1 MKRLFVSVLFLI
13 LISATLFVASCDSGE
28 SSDNAVMTVADKHE
42 HFWSDYVVVKE
53 ATCTETGEKIK
64 YCDCGASVSII
75 IEPTGHLLEEGFACS
90 ERRCL
95 NEGCDYVEPKAEHAF
110 SVKETVPP
118 SCTEK
123 GYTVYACECG
133 EERTGD
139 ETEPAGHVYGDW
151 ETPEEVTCTDD
162 GKRLRSC
169 TVCGFEE
176 TEILPSAGHK
186 YESSVI
192 SATCETGG
200 YTEHTC
206 VDCGYSYVDSETA
219 PLWHVLDSD
228 FGCCERHCIREG
240 CSYCEPAYKEHDYSV
255 SSVVAPTCTEEGY
268 TVLECACGAIKYAD
282 YVPPAEH
289 SFVTKEFEAACT
301 ECAYTESVCSACG
314 FTVTTV
320 TAPALGHLYEKD
332 FPCCDKVCL
341 REGCA
346 YTEKASTEHEYT
358 ETVTPSTCTVKGIVA
373 TVCSVCGFVAHYE
386 ETELS
391 AHEFAITTV
400 NASCTEGGYTE
411 YTCNICLYSYR
422 DGFTE
427 ALGHLYDTGAECVDG
442 ECTREGC
449 DHKEPA
455 SAKHDFALSSV
466 NPSCTEK
473 GYTEYICKY
482 CRYYYRDD
490 YTDALGH
497 LYATD
502 AECTDRECIRESC
515 THVEPASAEH
525 SFTDLTVEPTCT
537 EEGYTEHTCMTCG
550 HSCRDDFAEALGHL
564 YATYAECIDRECVR
578 EGCSHVEPAS
588 SQHDFVAS
596 DTSTSA
602 TCTENGYVIMVCGG
616 CGAWCD
622 CETEALGHD
631 YAGGLCTRCDD
642 VDETYYCGESVLE
655 LNYSTYRVTGFIPS
669 ESDTRVIIVP
679 DEYNGIP
686 ITSIAD
692 FALASHSQTECIVLG
707 ANFYG
712 LNTWSLYGMTSLRIL
727 ILPDHCSL
735 DGVMLPSGVTII
747 SY

>member
-1 MKRLFVSVLFLI
+1 MKRLFISVFLLILLSTVLFAAACTAENEAE
-13 LISATLFVASCDSGE
+13 SAVRTA
-28 SSDNAVMTVADKHE
+28 AE
-42 HFWSDYVVVKE
+42 HVHSWSDYVVTK
-53 ATCTETGEKIK
+53 AAACTEAGEKTK
-64 YCDCGASVSII
+64 YCDCGASISVITA
-75 IEPTGHLLEEGFACS
+75 PTGHSLEAGFVCS
-90 ERRCL
+90 ERKCI
-95 NEGCDYVEPKAEHAF
+95 NEGCTHVEPAAEHTY

-123 GYTVYACECG
+123 GYAVYVCECG
-133 EERTGD
+133 EELIGD
-139 ETEPAGHVYGDW
+139 ETEPAGHVFGEP
-151 ETPEEVTCTDD
+151 ETLKDADCTED
-162 GKRLRSC
+162 GERIKSC

-176 TEILPSAGHK
+176 AETVPATGHK
-186 YESSVI
+186 YESNVVP
-192 SATCETGG
+192 ATCKKGG
-200 YTEHTC
+200 YTEHVC
-206 VDCGYSYVDSETA
+206 VACGDSYVDSETV
-219 PLWHVLDSD
+219 PLWHALDAD
-228 FGCCERHCIREG
+228 FGCCERHCTREG
-240 CSYCEPAYKEHDYSV
+240 CDYYEPAYKEHDYSV

-268 TVLECACGAIKYAD
+268 TVLKCACGAVKHDD

-289 SFVTKEFEAACT
+289 AFATEAFEASCT
-301 ECAYTESVCSACG
+301 ECAYTESVCSVCG
-314 FTVTTV
+314 YKVRTV
-320 TAPALGHLYEKD
+320 TAPALGHLYGTD
-332 FPCCDKVCL
+332 FPCCVRECL
-341 REGCA
+341 REGCGH
-346 YTEKASTEHEYT
+346 TEKAGSEHEYT
-358 ETVTPSTCTVKGIVA
+358 EIVTPSTCTEKGNVA

-386 ETELS
+386 ETELT

-411 YTCNICLYSYR
+411 YTCKICLYSYR

-502 AECTDRECIRESC
+502 AECTDRECIREGC

-550 HSCRDDFAEALGHL
+550 HSCRDDFTKALGHL
-564 YATYAECIDRECVR
+564 YATDAECIDRACVR

-616 CGAWCD
+616 CGAWYD

-642 VDETYYCGESVLE
+642 MDATYDCGKLTLE
-655 LNYSTYRVTGFIPS
+655 LRYSSYCVIGFDPS
-669 ESDTRVIIVP
+669 EPDTRLMMIP
-679 DEYNGIP
+679 DEYNGIA
-686 ITSIAD
+686 ITSIEA
-692 FALASHSQTECIVLG
+692 FALTNNTLIECVALG
-707 ANFYG
+707 ANFTSLDPWAFYG
-712 LNTWSLYGMTSLRIL
+712 MASLNTL
-727 ILPDHCSL
+727 ILPYGCAL
-735 DGVMLPSGVTII
+735 DGVLLPADITVIT
-747 SY
+747 Y

>member
-1 MKRLFVSVLFLI
+1 MKRLFVSVLFF
-13 LISATLFVASCDSGE
+13 ISVLATLCVASCTSDK
-28 SSDNAVMTVADKHE
+28 SSVNAIRNAETHVHA
-42 HFWSDYVVVKE
+42 WSDYVTVKN
-53 ATCTETGEKIK
+53 ATCTETGEKVK
-64 YCDCGASVSII
+64 YCSCGASVSII

-192 SATCETGG
+192 PATCETGG

-346 YTEKASTEHEYT
+346 YTEKASMEHEYT
-358 ETVTPSTCTVKGIVA
+358 ETVTPSTCTVKGSIVTA
-373 TVCSVCGFVAHYE
+373 CTVCGSVTHYAESELAAHDF
-386 ETELS
+386 T
-391 AHEFAITTV
+391 AVTV
-400 NASCTEGGYTE
+400 NASCTEPGYTE
-411 YTCNICLYSYR
+411 YICKACAHVCR
-422 DGFTE
+422 DDYTE
-427 ALGHLYDTGAECVDG
+427 ALGHLYSTDAECIDRK
-442 ECTREGC
+442 CIREGC
-449 DHKEPA
+449 IHTEPA
-455 SAKHDFALSSV
+455 SAEHDFAATAVSAT
-466 NPSCTEK
+466 CTEP
-473 GYTEYICKY
+473 GYTEYICKA

-490 YTDALGH
+490 YVDALGH

-502 AECTDRECIRESC
+502 AECIDRECIREGC

-525 SFTDLTVEPTCT
+525 SYTELTVAPSCSED
-537 EEGYTEHTCMTCG
+537 GYTEHICLKCDY
-550 HSCRDDFAEALGHL
+550 SYRDDFVAALGHL
-564 YATYAECIDRECVR
+564 YGTDAECVARECVR
-578 EGCSHVEPAS
+578 EGCAHTE
-588 SQHDFVAS
+588 
-596 DTSTSA
+596 SA
-602 TCTENGYVIMVCGG
+602 
-616 CGAWCD
+616 
-622 CETEALGHD
+622 GHD
-631 YAGGLCTRCDD
+631 YVGGLCTRCDD
-642 VDETYYCGESVLE
+642 VDQTYDCGDIIFK
-655 LNYSTYRVTGFIPS
+655 LNYSSYCVTGFIPS

-679 DEYNGIP
+679 DEYNGIAV
-686 ITSIAD
+686 TSIAD
-692 FALASHSQTECIVLG
+692 FALSPHPQIECIVLG
-707 ANFYG
+707 KNFTS
-712 LNTWSLYGMTSLRIL
+712 LNSWSLYGVNSLRIL
-727 ILPDHCSL
+727 ILPYYCSL
-735 DGVMLPSGVTII
+735 EGVTLPSGVTVI

>member
-1 MKRLFVSVLFLI
+1 MKRLFISVFLLILLSTVLFAAACTAENEAE
-13 LISATLFVASCDSGE
+13 SAVRT
-28 SSDNAVMTVADKHE
+28 AVE
-42 HFWSDYVVVKE
+42 HVHSWSDYVVVKE

-151 ETPEEVTCTDD
+151 ETLEEVTCTDD

-192 SATCETGG
+192 PATCETGG

-219 PLWHVLDSD
+219 PLWHVLDPD

-358 ETVTPSTCTVKGIVA
+358 ETVTPSTCTVKGSIVTA
-373 TVCSVCGFVAHYE
+373 CTVCGSVTHYAESELAAHDF
-386 ETELS
+386 T
-391 AHEFAITTV
+391 AVTV
-400 NASCTEGGYTE
+400 NASCTEPGYTE
-411 YTCNICLYSYR
+411 YTCKACAHVCR
-422 DGFTE
+422 DDYTE
-427 ALGHLYDTGAECVDG
+427 ALGHLYSTDAECIDRK
-442 ECTREGC
+442 CIREGC
-449 DHKEPA
+449 IHTEPA
-455 SAKHDFALSSV
+455 SAEHDFAATAVSAT
-466 NPSCTEK
+466 CTEP
-473 GYTEYICKY
+473 GYTEYICKA

-490 YTDALGH
+490 YVDALGH

-502 AECTDRECIRESC
+502 AECTDRECIREGC
-515 THVEPASAEH
+515 THTEAASAEH

-537 EEGYTEHTCMTCG
+537 EEGYTEHTCMTCD
-550 HSCRDDFAEALGHL
+550 HSCRDDFTKALGHL
-564 YATYAECIDRECVR
+564 YATDAECIDRECVR

-616 CGAWCD
+616 CGAWYA

-631 YAGGLCTRCDD
+631 YVGGLCTRCDD

-655 LNYSTYRVTGFIPS
+655 LNYSTYRVTRFIPS

-692 FALASHSQTECIVLG
+692 FALAAHSQTECIVLG